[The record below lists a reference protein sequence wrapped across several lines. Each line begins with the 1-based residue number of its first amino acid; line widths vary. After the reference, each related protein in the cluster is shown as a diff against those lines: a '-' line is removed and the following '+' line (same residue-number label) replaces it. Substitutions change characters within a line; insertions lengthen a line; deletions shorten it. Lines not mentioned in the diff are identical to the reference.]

1 MDVVSLSVSYD
12 HDKLILQSTD
22 ELIINVWKGG
32 DYEWQMTMENIVRQG
47 YKAILSA
54 PWYLNYISYGRDWT
68 KYYEQDPTMFLSS
81 TG

>member
-1 MDVVSLSVSYD
+1 MNF
-12 HDKLILQSTD
+12 LIFKQSTD

-32 DYEWQMTMENIVRQG
+32 DYEWQYTMENIVRQG

-68 KYYEQDPTMFLSS
+68 KYYTQDPHTFLNYASGS
-81 TG
+81 